1 MVSKKSGLTKR
12 QKEIIK
18 ILAQF
23 TADHPITVQ
32 TISEKLNLSSR
43 TILREMPKIDAWFE
57 ENDFHLVKKP
67 RIGLYVDEDQE
78 TRNFLQELVQMEHRK
93 ATFTKEERKDRI
105 LSELLTKN
113 EPLKYFYFTST
124 FPMVHCRTIWM
135 TWNIGWNIIICL

>member
-32 TISEKLNLSSR
+32 TISEKLNLSPR

-57 ENDFHLVKKP
+57 ENDFHLVKKS
-67 RIGLYVDEDQE
+67 
-78 TRNFLQELVQMEHRK
+78 
-93 ATFTKEERKDRI
+93 DRSHVV
-105 LSELLTKN
+105 L
-113 EPLKYFYFTST
+113 
-124 FPMVHCRTIWM
+124 
-135 TWNIGWNIIICL
+135 